1 MRLSRLLIP
10 LAAAALLAPGTAA
23 ADNIRL
29 NGTVGPGPGI
39 SVTDAAGGRVT
50 QLAPGTYDIVVDDKS
65 AEHNFHLFGP
75 GVDVTTDVEFV
86 GVRTF
91 TITLADGTYQFVCD
105 VHATTMK
112 GSFQVGTGGGGGG
125 GGGGGRGGGGAPAP
139 KRLTGTVGPG
149 FAISMRTAAGALAR
163 LVGTGNYR
171 ITIRDR
177 SKTHNFHLVGPGL
190 NKRTGVG
197 YTGTVTW
204 TVRLRPGTYR
214 FVCDP
219 HKARMKGSFRVG

>member
-29 NGTVGPGPGI
+29 NGTVGPGPSI
-39 SVTDAAGGRVT
+39 SLTDASGGRVT
-50 QLAPGTYDIVVDDKS
+50 QLDAGTYDIVVDDKS
-65 AEHNFHLFGP
+65 VEHNFHLFG
-75 GVDVTTDVEFV
+75 GAVDVATEVEFV

-91 TITLADGTYQFVCD
+91 TVTLADGTYQFVCD
-105 VHATTMK
+105 PHASTMK
-112 GSFQVGTGGGGGG
+112 GSFRVGAVSGGGGGG
-125 GGGGGRGGGGAPAP
+125 GGGGAPAP
-139 KRLTGTVGPG
+139 KRLTGTAGPG
-149 FAISMRTAAGALAR
+149 FSISMRTAAGALAR
-163 LVGTGNYR
+163 LVGAGSYR

-177 SKTHNFHLVGPGL
+177 SKSHNFHLIGPGV

-197 YTGTVTW
+197 FTGTVTW
-204 TVRLRPGTYR
+204 SLRLRAGTYR

>member
-29 NGTVGPGPGI
+29 NGTVGPGPSI
-39 SVTDAAGGRVT
+39 SLTDASGGRVT
-50 QLAPGTYDIVVDDKS
+50 QLDAGTYDIVVDDKS
-65 AEHNFHLFGP
+65 ADHNFHLFG
-75 GVDVTTDVEFV
+75 GSVDVATEVEFV

-91 TITLADGTYQFVCD
+91 TVTLADGAYQFVCD
-105 VHATTMK
+105 PHASTMK
-112 GSFQVGTGGGGGG
+112 GSFRVGAATVGG
-125 GGGGGRGGGGAPAP
+125 GGGGAPAP
-139 KRLTGTVGPG
+139 KRLTGTAGPG
-149 FAISMRTAAGALAR
+149 FSISMRTAAGALAR
-163 LVGTGNYR
+163 LVGAGSYR

-177 SKTHNFHLVGPGL
+177 SKSHNFHLIGPGV

-197 YTGTVTW
+197 FTGTVTW
-204 TVRLRPGTYR
+204 SLRLRAGTYR

-219 HKARMKGSFRVG
+219 HRARMKGSFRVG

>member
-1 MRLSRLLIP
+1 LRLSRLLIP

-29 NGTVGPGPGI
+29 NGTVGPGPSI
-39 SVTDAAGGRVT
+39 SLTDASGGRVT
-50 QLAPGTYDIVVDDKS
+50 QLDAGTYDLVVDDKS
-65 AEHNFHLFGP
+65 VEHNFHLFG
-75 GVDVTTDVEFV
+75 GSVDVATEVEFV

-91 TITLADGTYQFVCD
+91 TVTLTDGTYQFVCD
-105 VHATTMK
+105 PHASTMK
-112 GSFQVGTGGGGGG
+112 GSFRVGAASGGGGGG
-125 GGGGGRGGGGAPAP
+125 GGGGSPAP

-177 SKTHNFHLVGPGL
+177 SKSHNFHLVGPGL